1 VNVKHPTKGKAM
13 HRHVYSF
20 IVMILAAMLIAACGS
35 GDKGPAETAL
45 KAAEAAIDSAKGE
58 ASKYM
63 PDQVRSLESALSST
77 REKLSKGDY
86 KAVLSEAPAL
96 TSKAQEIA
104 SAAAAKKAELT
115 KSWEGLSSGMP
126 RVVEAIQSRVDILSQ
141 SKKLPAGMSAETLA
155 QAKAGL
161 SEITQQ
167 WTAATEASKG
177 GNLMDAIAKASSVKV
192 KAAEVLTLLKMPVPE
207 ALKS

>member
-1 VNVKHPTKGKAM
+1 M

-20 IVMILAAMLIAACGS
+20 ILMILAATLIAACGG

-161 SEITQQ
+161 SEITQE

>member
-1 VNVKHPTKGKAM
+1 M

-20 IVMILAAMLIAACGS
+20 IVMILAATLMAACGS

-45 KAAEAAIDSAKGE
+45 KAAEEAINTAKGE

-63 PDQVRSLESALSST
+63 PDQVKSLESGLSSA

-96 TSKAQEIA
+96 TSKAQEVA
-104 SAAAAKKAELT
+104 SAAAAKKAELA
-115 KSWEGLSSGMP
+115 KSWEDMSAGMP
-126 RVVEAIQSRVDILSQ
+126 KVVEAIKSRVDILSQ

-177 GNLMDAIAKASSVKV
+177 GNLMDAVAKASSVKV

>member
-1 VNVKHPTKGKAM
+1 M

-20 IVMILAAMLIAACGS
+20 IVMILAATLIAACGS

-126 RVVEAIQSRVDILSQ
+126 RVVEAIKSRVDILSQ

-167 WTAATEASKG
+167 WTEATEASKG

>member
-1 VNVKHPTKGKAM
+1 M

-20 IVMILAAMLIAACGS
+20 VIMILAATLLAACGS

-45 KAAEAAIDSAKGE
+45 KAAEAAINSAKGE
-58 ASKYM
+58 ASNYM
-63 PDQVRSLESALSST
+63 PDQVKALDSSLAAT

-86 KAVLSEAPAL
+86 KSVLSEAPAL

-126 RVVEAIQSRVDILSQ
+126 RVVDAIKSRVDILSQ

-177 GNLMDAIAKASSVKV
+177 GNLMDAVAKASSVKV

>member
-1 VNVKHPTKGKAM
+1 M
-13 HRHVYSF
+13 HRHLSSL
-20 IVMILAAMLIAACGS
+20 IAMLLVAILVAACGS
-35 GDKGPAETAL
+35 ADKGPAETAL
-45 KAAEAAIDSAKGE
+45 KAAEEAINSAKGE

-63 PDQVRSLESALSST
+63 PDQVASLDSALAAT
-77 REKLSKGDY
+77 RDKFSKGDY
-86 KAVLSEAPAL
+86 KAVLSDAPAL
-96 TSKAQEIA
+96 TSKAQELA

-126 RVVEAIQSRVDILSQ
+126 RVVEAIKSRVDILSQ
-141 SKKLPAGMSAETLA
+141 SKKLPAGMNADTLA

-161 SEITQQ
+161 NEITQQ

-177 GNLMDAIAKASSVKV
+177 GNLMDAVAKASAVKV

>member
-1 VNVKHPTKGKAM
+1 M

-20 IVMILAAMLIAACGS
+20 VIMILAATLLAACGS

-45 KAAEAAIDSAKGE
+45 KAAEEAINSAKGD

-63 PDQVRSLESALSST
+63 PDQVRSLESALAAT

-126 RVVEAIQSRVDILSQ
+126 RVVEAIKSRVDILSQ

-177 GNLMDAIAKASSVKV
+177 GNLADAVAKASSVKV

>member
-1 VNVKHPTKGKAM
+1 M
-13 HRHVYSF
+13 HRYAYNFF
-20 IVMILAAMLIAACGS
+20 ILVLVAGLLSACGA
-35 GDKGPAETAL
+35 GDKGPAEAAL
-45 KAAEAAIDSAKGE
+45 KGAEEAINTMKGE

-63 PDQVRSLESALSST
+63 PDQVQALDSSLAAT

-86 KAVLSEAPAL
+86 KAVLSDAPAL

-104 SAAAAKKAELT
+104 SAAAAKKAELA
-115 KSWEGLSSGMP
+115 KSWENMSAGMP
-126 RVVEAIQSRVDILSQ
+126 KVVEAIKSRVDILSQ
-141 SKKLPAGMSAETLA
+141 SKKLPAGMSADTLS

-167 WTAATEASKG
+167 WTAATEAAKG
-177 GNLMDAIAKASSVKV
+177 GNLMDALAKASSVKV

-207 ALKS
+207 ALKA

>member
-1 VNVKHPTKGKAM
+1 M

-20 IVMILAAMLIAACGS
+20 VIMILAATLIAACGS

-45 KAAEAAIDSAKGE
+45 KAAEEAINTAKVE

-63 PDQVRSLESALSST
+63 PDQARSLDSALAAT

-96 TSKAQEIA
+96 TSKAQEVA

-126 RVVEAIQSRVDILSQ
+126 RVVEAIKSRVDILSQ

-177 GNLMDAIAKASSVKV
+177 GNLADAVAKASSVKV

>member
-1 VNVKHPTKGKAM
+1 M
-13 HRHVYSF
+13 HRHVYSL
-20 IVMILAAMLIAACGS
+20 IVMILAAILMAACGG

-63 PDQVRSLESALSST
+63 PDQVKSLESALSSA

-96 TSKAQEIA
+96 TSKAQEVA
-104 SAAAAKKAELT
+104 SAAAAKKAELA
-115 KSWEGLSSGMP
+115 KSWEDMSAGMP
-126 RVVEAIQSRVDILSQ
+126 KVVEAIKSRVDILSQ

-177 GNLMDAIAKASSVKV
+177 GNLMDAVAKASSVKV

>member
-1 VNVKHPTKGKAM
+1 M

-20 IVMILAAMLIAACGS
+20 VIMILAATLLAACGS

-45 KAAEAAIDSAKGE
+45 KAAEAAIDSDKGE

-63 PDQVRSLESALSST
+63 PDQVKALDSSLAAT

-86 KAVLSEAPAL
+86 KSVLSEAPAL

-126 RVVEAIQSRVDILSQ
+126 RVVDAIKSRVDILSQ

-177 GNLMDAIAKASSVKV
+177 GNLMDAVAKASSVKV

>member
-1 VNVKHPTKGKAM
+1 M

-20 IVMILAAMLIAACGS
+20 IVMILAATLLAACGG

-63 PDQVRSLESALSST
+63 PDQVKSLESALSST

-96 TSKAQEIA
+96 TSKAQEVA
-104 SAAAAKKAELT
+104 SAAAAKKAELA
-115 KSWEGLSSGMP
+115 KSWEDMSAGMP
-126 RVVEAIQSRVDILSQ
+126 KVVEAIKSRVDILSQ
-141 SKKLPAGMSAETLA
+141 SKKLPAGMSADTLA

-161 SEITQQ
+161 NEITQQ

-177 GNLMDAIAKASSVKV
+177 GNLMDAVAKASSVKV

>member
-1 VNVKHPTKGKAM
+1 M
-13 HRHVYSF
+13 RRYSHNCVF
-20 IVMILAAMLIAACGS
+20 MVLLGALLSGCGA

-45 KAAEAAIDSAKGE
+45 KGAEEAINSAKGE
-58 ASKYM
+58 ASKYL
-63 PDQVRSLESALSST
+63 PDQVKSVDAALAAVK
-77 REKLSKGDY
+77 EKFSKGDY

-96 TSKAQEIA
+96 TSKAQELA

-126 RVVEAIQSRVDILSQ
+126 RVVEAIRSRVDILSQ
-141 SKKLPAGMSAETLA
+141 SRKLPAGMSAETLA

-177 GNLMDAIAKASSVKV
+177 GNLADALAKASSVKV
-192 KAAEVLTLLKMPVPE
+192 KAAEVLTLLNMPVPE
-207 ALKS
+207 ALRA

>member
-1 VNVKHPTKGKAM
+1 M

-20 IVMILAAMLIAACGS
+20 IVMILAATLIAACGG

-45 KAAEAAIDSAKGE
+45 KAAEAAIDSAKGD

-126 RVVEAIQSRVDILSQ
+126 RVVEAIKSRVDILSQ

-161 SEITQQ
+161 SEITEQ

>member
-1 VNVKHPTKGKAM
+1 M

-20 IVMILAAMLIAACGS
+20 IVMILAAILIAACGG

-63 PDQVRSLESALSST
+63 PDQVKSLESALSSA

-104 SAAAAKKAELT
+104 SAAAAKKAELA
-115 KSWEGLSSGMP
+115 KSWEDMSAGMP
-126 RVVEAIQSRVDILSQ
+126 KVVDAIKSRVDILSQ
-141 SKKLPAGMSAETLA
+141 SKKLPAGMSADTLA

-161 SEITQQ
+161 NEITQQ

-177 GNLMDAIAKASSVKV
+177 GNLMDAVAKASSVKV

>member
-1 VNVKHPTKGKAM
+1 M

-20 IVMILAAMLIAACGS
+20 IVMILTATLLAACGG

-63 PDQVRSLESALSST
+63 PDQVKSLESALSST

-104 SAAAAKKAELT
+104 SAAAAKKAELA
-115 KSWEGLSSGMP
+115 KSWEDMSAGMP
-126 RVVEAIQSRVDILSQ
+126 KVVEAIKSRVDILSQ

-192 KAAEVLTLLKMPVPE
+192 KAAEVLTLLHMPVPE

>member
-1 VNVKHPTKGKAM
+1 M

-20 IVMILAAMLIAACGS
+20 IVMILAATLLAACGG

-63 PDQVRSLESALSST
+63 PDQVKSLESALSST

-104 SAAAAKKAELT
+104 SAAAAKKAELA
-115 KSWEGLSSGMP
+115 KSWEDMSAGMP
-126 RVVEAIQSRVDILSQ
+126 KVVEAIKSRVDILSQ
-141 SKKLPAGMSAETLA
+141 SKKLPAGMSADTLA

-161 SEITQQ
+161 NEITQQ

-177 GNLMDAIAKASSVKV
+177 GNLMDAVAKASSVKV

>member
-1 VNVKHPTKGKAM
+1 M
-13 HRHVYSF
+13 HRHVYNF
-20 IVMILAAMLIAACGS
+20 VIMILAATLLAACGS

-45 KAAEAAIDSAKGE
+45 KAAEEAINSAKGE

-63 PDQVRSLESALSST
+63 PDQVSSLESALAST

-126 RVVEAIQSRVDILSQ
+126 RVVEAIKSRVDILSQ

-177 GNLMDAIAKASSVKV
+177 GNLMDAVAKASSVKV

>member
-1 VNVKHPTKGKAM
+1 M

-20 IVMILAAMLIAACGS
+20 IILILAATLLGACGA

-45 KAAEAAIDSAKGE
+45 KAAEEAINTAKVE

-63 PDQVRSLESALSST
+63 PDQAKALDSGLAAV

-96 TSKAQEIA
+96 TSKAQEVA
-104 SAAAAKKAELT
+104 SAAAKKKTELT

-126 RVVEAIQSRVDILSQ
+126 RVVEAIKSRVDILSQ

-161 SEITQQ
+161 NEITQQ

-177 GNLMDAIAKASSVKV
+177 GNLMDAVAKASSVKV
-192 KAAEVLTLLKMPVPE
+192 KAAEVLTLLNMPVPE

>member
-1 VNVKHPTKGKAM
+1 M
-13 HRHVYSF
+13 HRRVYSF
-20 IVMILAAMLIAACGS
+20 VIMILAATLLAACGS

-45 KAAEAAIDSAKGE
+45 KAAEEAINSAKGD

-63 PDQVRSLESALSST
+63 PDQVRSLESALAAT

-126 RVVEAIQSRVDILSQ
+126 RVVEAIKSRVDILSQ

-177 GNLMDAIAKASSVKV
+177 GNLADAVAKASSVKV

>member
-1 VNVKHPTKGKAM
+1 M
-13 HRHVYSF
+13 HRHIYSF
-20 IVMILAAMLIAACGS
+20 IITIVAAALIAACGS
-35 GDKGPAETAL
+35 SDKGPAETAL
-45 KAAEAAIDSAKGE
+45 KAAEEAINSAKGE

-63 PDQVRSLESALSST
+63 PDQVKALESSLAAT
-77 REKLSKGDY
+77 REKLSKGDF
-86 KAVLSEAPAL
+86 KAVLSDAPAL
-96 TSKAQEIA
+96 TSKAQELA
-104 SAAAAKKAELT
+104 SAAAKKKAELA
-115 KSWEGLSSGMP
+115 KSWEDMSAGMP
-126 RVVEAIQSRVDILSQ
+126 KVVEAIKSRVDILSQ

-177 GNLMDAIAKASSVKV
+177 GNLMDAVAKASSVKV

>member
-1 VNVKHPTKGKAM
+1 M
-13 HRHVYSF
+13 HRHIYNF
-20 IVMILAAMLIAACGS
+20 IVMILTATLLAACGG

-45 KAAEAAIDSAKGE
+45 KAAEAAIDSAKGD

-63 PDQVRSLESALSST
+63 PDQVKSLESALSSA

-96 TSKAQEIA
+96 TSKAQEVA
-104 SAAAAKKAELT
+104 SAAAKKKAELA
-115 KSWEGLSSGMP
+115 KSWEDMSAGMP
-126 RVVEAIQSRVDILSQ
+126 KVVEAIKSRVDILSQ
-141 SKKLPAGMSAETLA
+141 SKKLPAGMNAETLA

-161 SEITQQ
+161 NEITQQ

-177 GNLMDAIAKASSVKV
+177 GNLMDAVAKASSVKV

>member
-1 VNVKHPTKGKAM
+1 M

-20 IVMILAAMLIAACGS
+20 VIMILAATLLAACGS

-63 PDQVRSLESALSST
+63 PDQVKSLESGLSSV

-126 RVVEAIQSRVDILSQ
+126 RVVEAIKSRVDILSQ

-167 WTAATEASKG
+167 WTVATEAAKG
-177 GNLMDAIAKASSVKV
+177 GNLMDAVAKASSVKV